1 MAPVSDNLASR
12 YRTALA
18 GKAEQLS
25 QAWEHWLLDASDGE
39 ALKTLRLIAHR
50 LAGSAESYGYADV
63 GRHALGIDEAL
74 TDWESAAPEHRP
86 SAAVL
91 REQLTAPVRM
101 LITAVQRAARP
112 GEPALTDRNDAA
124 PALGPVVLY
133 LDDDPDQGEWWR
145 DVLAAQG
152 LRMRWIA
159 QPELMAEAIIVERP
173 QVLLVDYWLAEGTS
187 LDLIRRMR
195 AELSTAIPPVV
206 CLTVDDAVLAG
217 STAMGSGLFAVVRK
231 SATPGD
237 LAAILRAAAAT
248 QRGERVMSKAP

>member
-1 MAPVSDNLASR
+1 MAPVGENLASR
-12 YRTALA
+12 YRAGLA

-25 QAWEHWLLDASDGE
+25 QAWERWLLDADDAE

-50 LAGSAESYGYADV
+50 LAGSAEPYGYADI
-63 GRHALGIDEAL
+63 GRHALCVDEAL
-74 TDWESAAPEHRP
+74 TDWESAASEHRP
-86 SAAVL
+86 SVADL
-91 REQLTAPVRM
+91 RKQLVAPVRM
-101 LITAVQRAARP
+101 LITSVERAAPP
-112 GEPALTDRNDAA
+112 GEPASTDRRETA

-152 LRMRWIA
+152 LRMRWVA

-217 STAMGSGLFAVVRK
+217 SIAMGSGLFAVVRK